1 MSHEADII
9 PIRSRS
15 PAEASAIPEAA
26 ERPPP
31 KGALVLLLVILI
43 LGAIGLLFTFA
54 KERFQRSI
62 AGMPSAHRSE
72 IFRRAYDDL
81 RETCRLPEA
90 REGPVQE
97 HCRNTASFVLLFP
110 DCDKACG
117 EAARALLPRAR
128 R

>member
-1 MSHEADII
+1 MSHNADII
-9 PIRSRS
+9 PIRSLRS
-15 PAEASAIPEAA
+15 TVADAVPEAA
-26 ERPPP
+26 ERQPP
-31 KGALVLLLVILI
+31 KGALALLVVILG

-54 KERFQRSI
+54 EDRVQRSI
-62 AGMPSAHRSE
+62 ADLAPAHRAE

-90 REGPVQE
+90 SAGLVQE
-97 HCRNTASFVLLFP
+97 RCRSTASFVLLFP

-117 EAARALLPRAR
+117 ETARALLPHAR

>member
-9 PIRSRS
+9 PIMSRRST
-15 PAEASAIPEAA
+15 ADAVPEAT
-26 ERPPP
+26 ERQPP
-31 KGALVLLLVILI
+31 KGALALLVVI
-43 LGAIGLLFTFA
+43 LGLGAVGLLFTLA
-54 KERFQRSI
+54 ADRVERSI
-62 AGMPSAHRSE
+62 AGLSPSHRTE
-72 IFRRAYDDL
+72 VFRRAYDDL

-90 REGPVQE
+90 HEGPVQE

-117 EAARALLPRAR
+117 EAARALLPHAR

>member
-1 MSHEADII
+1 M
-9 PIRSRS
+9 
-15 PAEASAIPEAA
+15 
-26 ERPPP
+26 
-31 KGALVLLLVILI
+31 ILI